1 MTYGHTFFWLLLC
14 GHLAGDFYL
23 RPQSPAEAEG
33 HRPRSLLLHGILY
46 AAVISVFA
54 APLFR
59 APALLFTAAVA
70 VCHFFLDL
78 ARIKLCGSPRQ
89 DGFHAFIRRYGFS
102 VGQLLHLAVILC
114 AAGLCSPDFLRFGGF
129 GLLLLRNYNGLHV
142 GIPFPDLARLLFA
155 MMMILKPANRIVREL
170 NLRERSLSDRPA
182 GKSIG
187 ILERILIF
195 IFVILQQYAAIALVF
210 TAKSITRYDKIAKDP
225 QFAEYYLTG
234 TLLSLLIAVLSG
246 LLAAPLLVPFLKLL
260 GL

>member
-1 MTYGHTFFWLLLC
+1 MTYGQTFFWLLLC
-14 GHLAGDFYL
+14 GHLAGDFFL
-23 RPQSPAEAEG
+23 RPQNPAEAKQ
-33 HRPRSLLLHGILY
+33 HNLRSLLLHGALY
-46 AAVISVFA
+46 AAVISVFGA
-54 APLFR
+54 APFQ
-59 APALLFTAAVA
+59 APVLLFTVAVA

-78 ARIKLCGSPRQ
+78 ARIKLCGSTRK
-89 DGFHAFIRRYGFS
+89 DGFHAFISQYGFS
-102 VGQLLHLAVILC
+102 IGQLLHLAVILC
-114 AAGLCSPDFLRFGGF
+114 AASLCSPDFLRLGRF
-129 GLLLLRNYNGLHV
+129 GLLLFRNYNGLHV

-170 NLRERSLSDRPA
+170 NPRERNSSGRPA

-210 TAKSITRYDKIAKDP
+210 TAKSITRYDKITKDP

-246 LLAAPLLVPFLKLL
+246 LLAAPLFTPFLKSL